1 MAKID
6 VALLKTDAY
15 ASKENE
21 EALSR
26 FLNDGY
32 VIDKMTLIGQYQR
45 EILYVFVRHNQSEED

>member
-6 VALLKTDAY
+6 VTLLRTSTDP
-15 ASKENE
+15 SKENE

-26 FLNDGY
+26 LLNDGY

-45 EILYVFVRHNQSEED
+45 DLLYVFTRHNQSEED